1 MTASAAAR
9 STRNITRRRRGSAA
23 AAGSPSPPLLHPH
36 KTAGMSLP
44 SPMKENRMQS
54 GLCNMLWG
62 CDVSWCC
69 AMELSLCF
77 ATRVFLVCKKPSLAK
92 PCLAKPCSAKPCSAK
107 PCLARQV
114 MWQFLPV
121 GHPQLVHLVESPGSA
136 ACKSLD
142 ANLHD
147 NSLSRTYL
155 AHHELESIDIIIIII
170 MTTASITSSS
180 AA

>member
-1 MTASAAAR
+1 
-9 STRNITRRRRGSAA
+9 
-23 AAGSPSPPLLHPH
+23 
-36 KTAGMSLP
+36 
-44 SPMKENRMQS
+44 
-54 GLCNMLWG
+54 
-62 CDVSWCC
+62 
-69 AMELSLCF
+69 
-77 ATRVFLVCKKPSLAK
+77 
-92 PCLAKPCSAKPCSAK
+92 
-107 PCLARQV
+107 

-147 NSLSRTYL
+147 NSLSCTYL
-155 AHHELESIDIIIIII
+155 AHHKLESIDIIIII